1 MKNNSLLYLWIVLM
15 FITSCNTRYYRAE
28 TQLNTEGEVLRSVYT
43 LADSAFMAGNM
54 KYNPFLFRIDSRWA
68 ITRYDTVFT
77 YDFFSGEQKL
87 NVRVA
92 RSFNSVEEM
101 YESIKPVQDTD
112 APLATPD
119 ELLTS
124 RFRWFYTYYTFTSIF
139 REIPEKGPV
148 PIGNYMSEKE
158 QKLWFQGDMSGYR
171 GMNGIELNEVLDA
184 IGQKF
189 WQWYSR
195 SMYEISFAIVENCD
209 EGNEDTLFFSRLAAV
224 KDTVYIM
231 NRPKEGE
238 NKEFTPEDVCSML
251 DRYFKTR
258 HFSVLKNENMKR
270 FETLFQEK
278 TRFISLF
285 DVVIRYE
292 LKLPGNPL
300 SVNTALYDKG
310 AWVWKVDA
318 YRLLADDYTLKA
330 EYRVVN
336 VWAFVATFVL
346 VSFAVYGLLKIYG
359 NRKRKTKSY

>member
-148 PIGNYMSEKE
+148 PIGNYMSC
-158 QKLWFQGDMSGYR
+158 LLYTS
-171 GMNGIELNEVLDA
+171 DA
-184 IGQKF
+184 
-189 WQWYSR
+189 
-195 SMYEISFAIVENCD
+195 
-209 EGNEDTLFFSRLAAV
+209 
-224 KDTVYIM
+224 
-231 NRPKEGE
+231 
-238 NKEFTPEDVCSML
+238 
-251 DRYFKTR
+251 
-258 HFSVLKNENMKR
+258 
-270 FETLFQEK
+270 
-278 TRFISLF
+278 
-285 DVVIRYE
+285 
-292 LKLPGNPL
+292 
-300 SVNTALYDKG
+300 
-310 AWVWKVDA
+310 
-318 YRLLADDYTLKA
+318 ADD
-330 EYRVVN
+330 
-336 VWAFVATFVL
+336 
-346 VSFAVYGLLKIYG
+346 
-359 NRKRKTKSY
+359 